1 MDQRLIPDGYHVDA
15 DGNIIGPQNGVYT
28 PVDTPN
34 IAGYQVYE
42 NNGRYYTY
50 DDGVRTQV
58 PNPNSRPDISLSD
71 RRQHHDTIVEDI
83 SLQLET
89 QGYTVANEV
98 NINSPDDSLATRTD
112 IIFVRP
118 DDSIGIIEV
127 KTGNA
132 TLSQNQSTIF
142 PSIEDGSAVVTQQL
156 ADRLNSSLPPEK
168 QLIPGKTLAESGH
181 PQGISIYVARAPGL

>member
-1 MDQRLIPDGYHVDA
+1 M
-15 DGNIIGPQNGVYT
+15 
-28 PVDTPN
+28 
-34 IAGYQVYE
+34 
-42 NNGRYYTY
+42 
-50 DDGVRTQV
+50 
-58 PNPNSRPDISLSD
+58 SD